1 LLIGE
6 QLRRWL
12 AFLLLLCVFSSSLFL
27 FFFCVSSSRRFY
39 LMLILSSCVSNSGC
53 CCWRIDGGPMRRCWW
68 RDGCA
73 VAAATGVYYRFF
85 SSQCRGAF
93 VFCTFLFFLL
103 LQADLRW
110 LLLLTIKR
118 KNGTA
123 GYGSRRWFSFF
134 LCFCVASSVCF
145 CSPVALVSAAPSSVS
160 DDGRAAIVGG
170 AAGDKAE

>member
-1 LLIGE
+1 MVGFSSSS
-6 QLRRWL
+6 LRFFFFSVSVFSV
-12 AFLLLLCVFSSSLFL
+12 FLLLVASISCLSFLLVF
-27 FFFCVSSSRRFY
+27 
-39 LMLILSSCVSNSGC
+39 LI
-53 CCWRIDGGPMRRCWW
+53 
-68 RDGCA
+68 
-73 VAAATGVYYRFF
+73 VAAVVGGSTVVPCGDAGGGMVVLLPLQPVFTALFF
-85 SSQCRGAF
+85 SSQCRGAS

-118 KNGTA
+118 KNGTT

>member
-1 LLIGE
+1 
-6 QLRRWL
+6 
-12 AFLLLLCVFSSSLFL
+12 
-27 FFFCVSSSRRFY
+27 
-39 LMLILSSCVSNSGC
+39 
-53 CCWRIDGGPMRRCWW
+53 
-68 RDGCA
+68 
-73 VAAATGVYYRFF
+73 VAAVVGGSTVVPCGDAGGGMAVLLPLQPVFTAVFF

-134 LCFCVASSVCF
+134 LCFCVASFVCF
-145 CSPVALVSAAPSSVS
+145 CSPVALISAAPSSVS
-160 DDGRAAIVGG
+160 DDGGAAVVGG